1 MSYLYTGLTA
11 HNQIAHMPTR
21 KAFEELRE
29 IIRKLEDLA
38 EQRALA
44 LNKGDTFLTYFDIMG
59 TPSATLSYPFAIF
72 ANDQFFPN
80 GCPIDFQRA
89 VKIKRCFIQA
99 DPSLTA
105 SAATTFTL
113 GNAATSPT
121 SSGTV
126 TIANGASHG
135 LSTSLGV
142 SIGVGQRLFIRSP
155 ATLNSIQNVY
165 LLRLEWEN
173 V

>member
-1 MSYLYTGLTA
+1 M
-11 HNQIAHMPTR
+11 R
-21 KAFEELRE
+21 R
-29 IIRKLEDLA
+29 LEDLA

-44 LNKGDTFLTYFDIMG
+44 QNKGDTFNTFANVFG

-89 VKIKRCFIQA
+89 VRIKRCLIQA

-113 GNAATSPT
+113 GNAASSPT

-126 TIANGASHG
+126 TIASGASHG
-135 LSTSLGV
+135 ISTTLGV
-142 SIGVGQRLFIRSP
+142 TINAGQRLFIRSP
-155 ATLNSIQNVY
+155 SALNNIQNVY
-165 LLRLEWEN
+165 LIRLEWESI
-173 V
+173 